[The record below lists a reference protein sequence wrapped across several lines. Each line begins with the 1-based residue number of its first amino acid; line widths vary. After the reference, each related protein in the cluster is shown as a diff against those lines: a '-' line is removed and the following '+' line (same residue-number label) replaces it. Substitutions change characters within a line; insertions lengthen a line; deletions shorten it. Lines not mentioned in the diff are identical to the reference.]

1 MGLIA
6 RSVESLEDSLALL
19 SEIIATFEINKPRLK
34 WTEEEFKALYEIYEQ
49 RWKPKYDRIHGVE
62 IRMNAE
68 SKGGAT

>member
-19 SEIIATFEINKPRLK
+19 SEIIATFAVNNSRLK
-34 WTEEEFKALYEIYEQ
+34 WTEAEFKALYELYEK

-62 IRMNAE
+62 ISVE
-68 SKGGAT
+68 SDKKGVA